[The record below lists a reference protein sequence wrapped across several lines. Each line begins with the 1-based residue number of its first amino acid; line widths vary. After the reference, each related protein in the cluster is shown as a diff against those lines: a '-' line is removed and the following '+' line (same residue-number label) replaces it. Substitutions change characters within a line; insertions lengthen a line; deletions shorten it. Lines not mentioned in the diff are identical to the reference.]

1 MVHTGILTVLTDDKR
16 LELPLAEG
24 MSVLDVLSDAGVGGI
39 HSPCGGNGL
48 CGKCLVQEV
57 GDSHL
62 PIHPDERRLLS
73 APLIDQHIRLACR
86 LKPEAGHDMTIALIS
101 STRQAQVVSRF
112 QDRATHTQVRKGFPS
127 PSYGYAIDIGTTTV
141 VVYLVRIDTGEILG
155 HRSSLNPQTSYGGDV
170 ITRIQYTNEHPGG
183 LLLLQ
188 KVIVR
193 QLDHLMKDLMKT
205 HQIQTER
212 IKEIVAVGNPTMIHL
227 LVGKDPSGIAV
238 APFVP
243 TITGP
248 LSLMATDVGF
258 SGLPHTNLILP
269 GGVSAYV
276 GSDITVGVRSSHITD
291 DTLPVLYIDI
301 GTNGEIVLY
310 DGKDISC
317 CSSAAG
323 PAFEG
328 ASITQGMGAV
338 EGAIDRVWL
347 SEGGSVE
354 HSTIG
359 SVPAVGICG
368 SAIIDIMALL
378 LTLGLVD
385 ETGAMDDE
393 HPLRGTYL
401 HLSNGSLAFRITDT
415 VSFTHG
421 DVRQVQLAKAAI
433 AAGSAV
439 LLTEAQLGISDLGSV
454 VIAGGFGSFINVK
467 SARRIGL
474 LPQVETEKIIAI
486 GNAAGRG
493 ALDVLLLED
502 EARYV
507 EQIRERARYV
517 ELSSSDLFN
526 ECYVEQ
532 MMFMEETLES

>member
-1 MVHTGILTVLTDDKR
+1 MAHTGILTVITDGKR
-16 LELPLAEG
+16 IELPIGEG
-24 MSVLDVLSDAGVGGI
+24 MSVLDVLSNFGMGDI
-39 HSPCGGNGL
+39 HAPCGGNGL

-57 GDSHL
+57 GEKFL
-62 PIHPDERRLLS
+62 PLHPDEQRLLTDPS
-73 APLIDQHIRLACR
+73 LEQHFRLACR
-86 LKPEAGHDMTIALIS
+86 MKPQEGQDVTIALVG
-101 STRQAQVVSRF
+101 TNKQAQVVSKF
-112 QDRATHTQVRKGFPS
+112 QERVTTTQLRQGFPS

-141 VVYLVRIDTGEILG
+141 VVYLARLDTGEIIDN
-155 HRSSLNPQTSYGGDV
+155 RSSLNPQTSYGGDV
-170 ITRIQYTNEHPGG
+170 ITRIQYSNEHANG
-183 LLLLQ
+183 LTVLQ
-188 KVIVR
+188 KVIVKH
-193 QLDHLMKDLMKT
+193 LDILMKDLKNTYGVKT
-205 HQIQTER
+205 ES

-227 LVGKDPSGIAV
+227 LAGKDPSGIAV
-238 APFVP
+238 APFIT
-243 TITGP
+243 TIDGP

-258 SGLPHTNLILP
+258 ADFPRVNLILP
-269 GGVSAYV
+269 GGVSAYI
-276 GSDITVGVRSSHITD
+276 GSDITVGVRSSHIMD

-301 GTNGEIVLY
+301 GTNGEIVLF

-347 SEGGSVE
+347 NEAGGVE

-378 LTLGLVD
+378 LNIGLVD
-385 ETGAMDDE
+385 ETGAMDGA
-393 HPLRGTYL
+393 HPLAEKYL
-401 HLSNGSLAFRITDT
+401 QLSNGNLAFRITDT
-415 VSFTHG
+415 VRFTHA

-439 LLTEAQLGISDLGSV
+439 LLAEAHLEVSSLGSV
-454 VIAGGFGSFINVK
+454 VIAGGFGSFINAT
-467 SARRIGL
+467 SAKRIGL

-493 ALDVLLLED
+493 ALDVLLIE
-502 EARYV
+502 EESCNV
-507 EQIRERARYV
+507 EQIRESAHYV
-517 ELSSSDLFN
+517 ELSSSALFN
-526 ECYVEQ
+526 EYYVEQ
-532 MMFMEETLES
+532 MMFMEGYQ